1 MLSFVRDT
9 IKPDIFVWTGDNSP
23 HNIWAND
30 NAEVGNATYNITIA
44 IQKAFN
50 GTNITVYPIQGNHD
64 TWPVNVQ
71 DFSDP
76 NTNIPINAFGPSWE
90 AWLGPQVLQ
99 NWTTYGYYSKVLTL
113 NDGRVYPNTRVI
125 GINT

>member
-30 NAEVGNATYNITIA
+30 NEEVGNATYNITIA

-64 TWPVNVQ
+64 TWPVNV
-71 DFSDP
+71 
-76 NTNIPINAFGPSWE
+76 
-90 AWLGPQVLQ
+90 
-99 NWTTYGYYSKVLTL
+99 
-113 NDGRVYPNTRVI
+113 
-125 GINT
+125 